1 MSKIKSL
8 FVLCLFLIVGMASLQ
23 ASEYL
28 DVKVH
33 IFKGDRS
40 GITEALEAVTSSF
53 LRPTMS
59 ATIPSKFLLAEE
71 KSQIKRVFNL
81 DEVNLITEAGL
92 SFEGGNGQWKT
103 PYKSHKFRLNGQE
116 FFFIL
121 TPENMKYPYS
131 SKGKDVV
138 HTLQFRI
145 LMYEKS
151 EDSEHALLDT
161 QFLLPENNL
170 AVFGFEDF
178 KGIPYFLS
186 FHIARLEGVPLPPPP
201 PPPPPPAAKL
211 KDFATQEEI
220 EEFLK
225 GAVEITGEL
234 KPPKMIK
241 RVEPVYPEKARQA
254 RVEGVVILGV
264 RTDESGRVVKVKVYK
279 SKDPL
284 LNDASV
290 NAIRQWIYEP
300 LFIDGKAREA
310 VFMVTVNFKL
320 RTGKNTEESV
330 GGVVGGVIKGE
341 ALSKAPRLIKRVDPK
356 YPEELRKQGIQGE
369 VVLEVTTDIYGR
381 PSKIKVT
388 SSESSLL
395 NPPAID
401 AVKQWVYEPYLKD
414 GKPIPV
420 KFTVNVRFRLR

>member
-1 MSKIKSL
+1 MSKNKIL
-8 FVLCLFLIVGMASLQ
+8 FVLCLVLILGVASLQ

-28 DVKVH
+28 DVKVR
-33 IFKGDRS
+33 IFKGARS
-40 GITEALEAVTSSF
+40 GITEAPEAVTSSF

-59 ATIPSKFLLAEE
+59 ATIPSKFLLADE

-81 DEVNLITEAGL
+81 DEVDLITEAGL
-92 SFEGGNGQWKT
+92 SFEGGNGKWKT

-121 TPENMKYPYS
+121 TPEDIKYPYS
-131 SKGKDVV
+131 SRGKDVV

-151 EDSEHALLDT
+151 EDVEHALLDT

-170 AVFGFEDF
+170 AVFGFENI

-186 FHIARLEGVPLPPPP
+186 FHIARLEGAPLPPPP
-201 PPPPPPAAKL
+201 PPPPPPAPKF

-225 GAVEITGEL
+225 GAVEITGDL
-234 KPPKMIK
+234 KPPRMIK
-241 RVEPVYPEKARQA
+241 KVEPVYPEPARQA

-264 RTDESGRVVKVKVYK
+264 RTDESGRVVKVKIYK

-284 LNDASV
+284 LNDAAV
-290 NAIRQWIYEP
+290 DAVKQWIYEP
-300 LFIDGKAREA
+300 LFIDEQAREA
-310 VFMVTVNFKL
+310 VFTVTVRFKL
-320 RTGKNTEESV
+320 KSDKKTEKIV
-330 GGVVGGVIKGE
+330 GGVVGGVIEGD
-341 ALSKAPRLIKRVDPK
+341 AVSQAPRLIKKVEPK
-356 YPEELRKQGIQGE
+356 YPEELRKLGIQGE
-369 VVLEVTTDIYGR
+369 VVLEVTTDIFGK

-401 AVKQWVYEPYLKD
+401 AVKQWIYEPYLKE
-414 GKPIPV
+414 GKPVPV
-420 KFTVNVRFRLR
+420 KFTVKVRFRLK